1 MTSPFLE
8 RVGPLFDFPEAR
20 RKLRIVRHKDMRG
33 DSEFNFCCRWNPET
47 KVYDESKDFVRIRE
61 GDIYDAILVED
72 GDKGIIVG
80 VLALQMHDVIA
91 TIKHETYLQLT
102 SEEKS
107 RETSW
112 FWLQEV

>member
-1 MTSPFLE
+1 
-8 RVGPLFDFPEAR
+8 
-20 RKLRIVRHKDMRG
+20 MRG
-33 DSEFNFCCRWNPET
+33 DSEFNFCCKWNPET
-47 KVYDESKDFVRIRE
+47 KNYDQTDQFVRICD
-61 GDIYDAILVED
+61 GDIYDTILVED
-72 GDKGIIVG
+72 GDKGLIVA
-80 VLALQMHDVIA
+80 VLALQMHDVIC

>member
-1 MTSPFLE
+1 MTSPFLD
-8 RVGPLFDFPEAR
+8 RVGPLFAYPEAR
-20 RKLRIVRHKDMRG
+20 RKLRVVRHKDMRG
-33 DSEFNFCCRWNPET
+33 DSEFNFCCKWNAD
-47 KVYDESKDFVRIRE
+47 KKIYDTSDQFVRICD

-72 GDKGIIVG
+72 EEKGLIVA
-80 VLALQMHDVIA
+80 VLALQMHDVICS
-91 TIKHETYLQLT
+91 IKYETYLQLT